1 MTEPE
6 PLREYQR
13 QGVLFLAR
21 NPRALLC
28 DDPGTGKTR
37 QMLECIKVRNYKV
50 LVVCPRTLTYE
61 WKNEIAKWSELKSVV
76 IDGWPSQRR
85 LLCLLKAD
93 IYIVSYDIAIRDFE
107 HINRLQFDCVVLD
120 EAQRIKNCKTLTAK
134 TVKLLKPTK
143 YRYVITATPLENR
156 IDDLY
161 RLIEFVAGDTFKNLQ
176 AGLLANKGSYSGY
189 YNEAWGDGS
198 KRLKKMIKRCDPAT
212 IHNLLSQFMLR
223 RRKVDVDIE
232 LPPKTYQTIYT
243 PLTPEQERLYKAARD
258 EFLLLVD
265 DTAVPIM
272 NVMTQFLRL
281 RQICNSSGLINHNRE
296 HFSAKMDEML
306 PRVLEIVASGEKVIV
321 FSEFK
326 QMCDLIVAALRKAG
340 VGVSYL
346 HGQEKAIEAQKEA
359 FWGENSVM
367 VATRTGEVGHNLQC
381 ASYLFSYEPAW
392 NPARMTQREDRAHR
406 LGQTK
411 PVIVYDMITPGT
423 IEEHIL
429 SVLHDKKELFENV
442 IDRPE
447 YRQWLRGI
455 VDPKEEHA

>member
-13 QGVLFLAR
+13 QGVLFLAK

-37 QMLECIKVRNYKV
+37 QYIEVAKVRGYKT

-61 WKNEIAKWSELKSVV
+61 WKKEIAKWSELKSVV
-76 IDGWPSQRR
+76 IDGRPSQRR

-93 IYIVSYDIAIRDFE
+93 IYIVSYDTAIRDFE
-107 HINRLQFDCVVLD
+107 HINKLQFDCVVLD

-161 RLIEFVAGDTFKNLQ
+161 SLIEFVAGDTFKNLQ

-189 YNEAWGDGS
+189 YNEAWGNGS
-198 KRLKKMIKRCDPAT
+198 ERLKKMIKRCDPAT
-212 IHNLLSQFMLR
+212 IHNLLSRFMLR

-232 LPPKTYQTIYT
+232 LPPKTNISIET
-243 PLTPEQERLYKAARD
+243 PLTPEQAAMYALARD
-258 EFLLLVD
+258 RFLLMVGD
-265 DTAVPIM
+265 EKVPI
-272 NVMTQFLRL
+272 VSVLAQLTYLRE
-281 RQICNSSGLINHNRE
+281 ICNSSALVNPTSHYSSKLE
-296 HFSAKMDEML
+296 EL
-306 PRVLEIVASGEKVIV
+306 VPRVKEAVLTGNKVIV

-326 QMCDLIVAALRKAG
+326 RFCDIIVAALRKEG
-340 VGVSYL
+340 LGVSYL
-346 HGQEKAIEAQKEA
+346 HGQEKDIAGQKEA
-359 FWGENSVM
+359 FWGDNQVL
-367 VATRTGEVGHNLQC
+367 VATKTGYEGHNLQC
-381 ASYLFSYEPAW
+381 ASYIYEMESHW
-392 NPARMTQREDRAHR
+392 NPARLKQRRDRAHR

-411 PVIVYDMITPGT
+411 PVFIYSFLTPGT
-423 IEEHIL
+423 VEEHIMAT
-429 SVLHDKKELFENV
+429 LHDKEELFDNV

-455 VDPKEEHA
+455 VEPSER